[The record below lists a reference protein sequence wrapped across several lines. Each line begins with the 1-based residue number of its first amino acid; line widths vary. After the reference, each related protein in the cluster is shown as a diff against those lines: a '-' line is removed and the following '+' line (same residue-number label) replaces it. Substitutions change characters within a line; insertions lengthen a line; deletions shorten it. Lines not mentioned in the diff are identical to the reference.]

1 MGWTY
6 IKANKTIS
14 GLQKNSALQRLL
26 PSLFIIREQKQRGWE
41 ILKVRQTFS
50 QLSTRNKKIVGY
62 LDQVNKKVAAF
73 SVQKLKLSKSAVFQ
87 VLKTMKIGDILKNF
101 GKCPKMAYFGQ
112 NLAKIWASIAR
123 ISKTMGAIST
133 IPQVVINYV
142 FLHAKFKFYQNR
154 CSITAAMI
162 FWKFTFFFKIFPN
175 FTFSLKAKYL

>member
-1 MGWTY
+1 MYVSIFLQFVMTQSLDFHCCQVWCF
-6 IKANKTIS
+6 IFLFECKLLEVTICS
-14 GLQKNSALQRLL
+14 
-26 PSLFIIREQKQRGWE
+26 
-41 ILKVRQTFS
+41 
-50 QLSTRNKKIVGY
+50 IVGY
-62 LDQVNKKVAAF
+62 LDQVNKKVASF
-73 SVQKLKLSKSAVFQ
+73 LVQKLKLSKSAVFQ

-142 FLHAKFKFYQNR
+142 FLHAKFKFYQNW